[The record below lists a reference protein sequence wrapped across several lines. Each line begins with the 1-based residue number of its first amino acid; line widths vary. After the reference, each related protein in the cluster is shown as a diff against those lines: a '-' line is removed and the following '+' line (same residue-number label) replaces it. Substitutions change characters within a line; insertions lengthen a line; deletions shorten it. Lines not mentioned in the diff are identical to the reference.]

1 MMLEFLNPPFMQR
14 ALIAAVLVGITAPAI
29 GIYLVQRR
37 QALMGD
43 GIGHIAMTG
52 VGLGFLLSTSPVW
65 MATAV
70 AVAGAVV
77 MELIRWYG
85 HTRGDLALA
94 MLFYGGM
101 AGGVMLINLSDT
113 GSNAN
118 LTSYLFGS
126 LATVS
131 ESDVIAICV
140 LAAFVVLVTVGL
152 RRQLFAVSQD
162 EEFAR
167 VSGLPVRVLN
177 LLIAVTAAVTVTVAM
192 RVVGLLLVSALMV
205 VPVAAAQ
212 QITKSFKVTFVL
224 AVVIGTAVTLT
235 GTVTSYYQ
243 DVPPGATIVLLAIA
257 VFVALTVLAAPL
269 ARRRA
274 RASEAKGPSAPL
286 RYRGPPGAG
295 RRTGVTAV
303 RVTESHRTCSPVA
316 PGRAGTMAR
325 HMYGR
330 HEEAAVA
337 TAPISG
343 TNAAPVRGRSTRQR
357 AAVAAALDEVDEFR
371 SAQELH
377 DVLKHR
383 GDSVGLTT
391 VYRTLQSLADAG
403 EVDVLRTTEGEAV
416 YRRCSTGDHHHHL
429 VCRLCG
435 KAVEVEGPAVEQ
447 WAEMIAAQHGYV
459 NVAHTVEIFGTCS
472 ECAASKA

>member
-43 GIGHIAMTG
+43 GIGHVAMTG
-52 VGLGFLLSTSPVW
+52 VGLGFLLSTNPVW
-65 MATAV
+65 MATLV
-70 AVAGAVV
+70 AVAGSVV

-85 HTRGDLALA
+85 RTRGDIALA

-118 LTSYLFGS
+118 LTSFLFGS
-126 LATVS
+126 LSTVS
-131 ESDVIAICV
+131 EEDVTAIVV

-167 VSGLPVRVLN
+167 VTGLPVRVLN
-177 LLIAVTAAVTVTVAM
+177 LLVAVTAAVTVTVAM

-212 QITKSFKVTFVL
+212 QISKSFKVTFVL
-224 AVVIGTAVTLT
+224 AVVIGTAVTLA

-257 VFVALTVLAAPL
+257 AFVVLTALATPL

-274 RASEAKGPSAPL
+274 RDRENEADRCTLEVPAARPASDD
-286 RYRGPPGAG
+286 
-295 RRTGVTAV
+295 V
-303 RVTESHRTCSPVA
+303 RV
-316 PGRAGTMAR
+316 
-325 HMYGR
+325 
-330 HEEAAVA
+330 
-337 TAPISG
+337 
-343 TNAAPVRGRSTRQR
+343 
-357 AAVAAALDEVDEFR
+357 
-371 SAQELH
+371 
-377 DVLKHR
+377 
-383 GDSVGLTT
+383 
-391 VYRTLQSLADAG
+391 
-403 EVDVLRTTEGEAV
+403 
-416 YRRCSTGDHHHHL
+416 
-429 VCRLCG
+429 
-435 KAVEVEGPAVEQ
+435 
-447 WAEMIAAQHGYV
+447 
-459 NVAHTVEIFGTCS
+459 
-472 ECAASKA
+472 

>member
-43 GIGHIAMTG
+43 GIGHVAMTG
-52 VGLGFLLSTSPVW
+52 VGLGFLLSTNPVW
-65 MATAV
+65 MATLV
-70 AVAGAVV
+70 AVAGSVV

-85 HTRGDLALA
+85 RTRGDIALA

-118 LTSYLFGS
+118 LTSFLFGS
-126 LATVS
+126 LSTVS
-131 ESDVIAICV
+131 EEDVTAIVV

-167 VSGLPVRVLN
+167 VTGLPVRALN
-177 LLIAVTAAVTVTVAM
+177 LLVAVTAAITVTVAM

-212 QITKSFKVTFVL
+212 QIAKSFKVTFVL
-224 AVVIGTAVTLT
+224 AVVIGTAVALA

-257 VFVALTVLAAPL
+257 AFIVLTALATPL

-274 RASEAKGPSAPL
+274 KGGVSDADRCTLEVPAARTAK
-286 RYRGPPGAG
+286 
-295 RRTGVTAV
+295 
-303 RVTESHRTCSPVA
+303 
-316 PGRAGTMAR
+316 
-325 HMYGR
+325 
-330 HEEAAVA
+330 
-337 TAPISG
+337 
-343 TNAAPVRGRSTRQR
+343 
-357 AAVAAALDEVDEFR
+357 D
-371 SAQELH
+371 
-377 DVLKHR
+377 DVQ
-383 GDSVGLTT
+383 V
-391 VYRTLQSLADAG
+391 
-403 EVDVLRTTEGEAV
+403 
-416 YRRCSTGDHHHHL
+416 
-429 VCRLCG
+429 
-435 KAVEVEGPAVEQ
+435 
-447 WAEMIAAQHGYV
+447 
-459 NVAHTVEIFGTCS
+459 
-472 ECAASKA
+472 